1 LIRIDVYSPSWL
13 HKVIID
19 ELECLVLIGR
29 RPIINQYDKRYRYIG
44 HSLSFCVKDILEG
57 VMPIKCVKAIHSG
70 TRIRTLHEWRHVVKQ
85 YIHTYWS
92 GYEFKDVQFVLNKL
106 LFGNKVFYQC
116 RLDGKRKILK
126 ETWTKA

>member
-1 LIRIDVYSPSWL
+1 MLVPTGRPEYKYWAAAPNIYIKGGIMKYTG
-13 HKVIID
+13 HK
-19 ELECLVLIGR
+19 
-29 RPIINQYDKRYRYIG
+29 YDKRHRYVG
-44 HSLSFCVKDILEG
+44 HSLSFCVKDILAG

-92 GYEFKDVQFVLNKL
+92 GYEFRHVNSILNKL
-106 LFGNKVFYQC
+106 LFGNRVFYQC
-116 RLDGKRKILK
+116 RLNGKHKILR